1 MLRRKSRSPE
11 ENEAGGRKIK
21 TSADDLKLPA
31 RAEKFRDFG
40 GFPAMLLNFRLTI
53 RISNDRAEMPA
64 TTPRNPQK
72 SAVFS
77 QNFAPAAGSGE
88 NPVDVRY
95 FQRFFSGCSRK
106 TPDLANK
113 LIPHE
118 RNLFRSL
125 QIDCAGRYLDSPPK
139 IPFAGDRIRKAAGRA
154 KQSMK
159 NLPRGGCRKS
169 CGEDFNFRRLS
180 CFSYMRKVNPQRT
193 PFVTVPRARR
203 M

>member
-1 MLRRKSRSPE
+1 VPGLRRISSDAFE
-11 ENEAGGRKIK
+11 F
-21 TSADDLKLPA
+21 SADDPDFQRQGRNA
-31 RAEKFRDFG
+31 GDNSQESAEKR
-40 GFPAMLLNFRLTI
+40 GF
-53 RISNDRAEMPA
+53 
-64 TTPRNPQK
+64 Q
-72 SAVFS
+72 
-77 QNFAPAAGSGE
+77 QNSSPAAGSGE

-106 TPDLANK
+106 TPDLANQ

-125 QIDCAGRYLDSPPK
+125 PIDCAGRYLDSRPK
-139 IPFAGDRIRKAAGRA
+139 LPFAGDRIRKAAGRA